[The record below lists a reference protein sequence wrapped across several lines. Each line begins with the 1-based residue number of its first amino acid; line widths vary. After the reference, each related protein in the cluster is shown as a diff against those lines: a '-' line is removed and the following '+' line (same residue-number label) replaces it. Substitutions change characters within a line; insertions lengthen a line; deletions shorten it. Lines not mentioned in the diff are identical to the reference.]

1 MADHVIYYQS
11 NFICVMGWELEVIV
25 CVLLVDVKLLGKG
38 LGYIGVGDLGL
49 ALRAGCLG
57 KRVERKKAKRFL
69 MESLVCS

>member
-49 ALRAGCLG
+49 ALRVDWGRVFGEAGG
-57 KRVERKKAKRFL
+57 AKKKQRDF
-69 MESLVCS
+69 